1 MREGEAI
8 SPSRDEERRRKRERG
23 KREKREEKERS
34 PSSSLATEVISVA
47 RRREER

>member
-23 KREKREEKERS
+23 E
-34 PSSSLATEVISVA
+34 
-47 RRREER
+47 EEREGECLRGATIWT